1 MDKNN
6 LTLEEQFK
14 HGMIE
19 PGEAIKFNQT
29 IELQFQD
36 NQIADLQESY
46 QNISLTVTES
56 ASGKKTKP
64 YLIITVEGIHTGMTK
79 NLTFYP
85 GSTLEESVPTWTA
98 PHNKPVLK
106 NHDVSTEPLGRI
118 IGAEY
123 VESTLTD
130 KYTVRLKLRVTDQ
143 DAIEKLLDGRYLTLS
158 VGGSAKRV
166 NCSICG
172 KDLIQEGWCGHSR
185 GRTYEGKQAHWTIG
199 NYTGDE
205 ISFVNMP
212 ADVYSQVIAVEM
224 VTGEG
229 GKNMDGKNTEGTQTG
244 AEQTPENPTP
254 ASQTEGSIIDN
265 LLGDEGEGE
274 GVTTTEGDNPE
285 SGEAGTQV
293 QEGAG
298 ATDPEPEGG
307 QPEETLEEKVARL
320 EGELAEAQTQVTAI
334 TTERDNALAENA
346 TLVAQLDEKDQH
358 IKSAEEERDTF
369 KEQAKTLARY
379 SRKQV
384 AERVVDLR
392 INQGKDNAES
402 REELV
407 AEWSKS
413 STKVLES
420 QITDLL
426 AAPRKIATVTN
437 PGTVITDKNSITVD
451 ENGNEIH
458 TQESSN
464 SSKPKIKTLGD
475 LTEGMTNYMARN
487 F

>member
-1 MDKNN
+1 MDKTK

-19 PGEAIKFNQT
+19 PGDAVKFNQN

-36 NQIADLQESY
+36 NQIADLKESY

-56 ASGKKTKP
+56 ATGKKEKP
-64 YLIITVEGIHTGMTK
+64 YLVITVEGIHTGMTK
-79 NLTFYP
+79 NMTFYP

-166 NCSICG
+166 NCSVCG
-172 KDLIQEGWCGHSR
+172 KDLIQEGWCGHAR

-229 GKNMDGKNTEGTQTG
+229 GKNMDGKAKEGTEAG
-244 AEQTPENPTP
+244 AEQTPETTP
-254 ASQTEGSIIDN
+254 AASTTEGSIIDN
-265 LLGDEGEGE
+265 LLGDEGE

-285 SGEAGTQV
+285 SGEGGTQV

-320 EGELAEAQTQVTAI
+320 EGELTTANEQVTAI

-346 TLVAQLDEKDQH
+346 TLVAQLAEKDEH
-358 IKSAEEERDTF
+358 ITSAEEERDTF

-392 INQGKDNAES
+392 INQGKDKAEN
-402 REELV
+402 RKELV

-413 STKVLES
+413 STKVLET

-426 AAPRKIATVTN
+426 AAPRTIPKVTN
-437 PGTVITDKNSITVD
+437 PGTVTTDEHTIPVD

-458 TQESSN
+458 TQESSKAD
-464 SSKPKIKTLGD
+464 KPKIKTLGD
-475 LTEGMTNYMARN
+475 LSEGMTNYLARN

>member
-19 PGEAIKFNQT
+19 PGQAIKFNQT

-36 NQIADLQESY
+36 GQIADLKESY
-46 QNISLTVTES
+46 QQINLTES
-56 ASGKKTKP
+56 STGKKNEKKH
-64 YLIITVEGIHTGMTK
+64 LIVTVEGIHTGMTK
-79 NLTFYP
+79 NMTFYP
-85 GSTLEESVPTWTA
+85 GSALEESVPTWTA
-98 PHNKPVLK
+98 PHYKPVLK
-106 NHDVSTEPLGRI
+106 NHNVSTEPLGRI

-130 KYTVRLKLRVTDQ
+130 KYTVRLKLRVTDP
-143 DAIEKLLDGRYLTLS
+143 DAIEKLMDGRYLTLS

-172 KDLIQEGWCGHSR
+172 KDLIQEGWCGHAR

-229 GKNMDGKNTEGTQTG
+229 GKNMDGKNTEGTQEG

-254 ASQTEGSIIDN
+254 ASQTEGNIIDN
-265 LLGDEGEGE
+265 LLGGEGE
-274 GVTTTEGDNPE
+274 GATQTQEGDNPE

-298 ATDPEPEGG
+298 ATDPEPEAGG
-307 QPEETLEEKVARL
+307 QAEETLEEKVARL
-320 EGELAEAQTQVTAI
+320 EGELAEANKQVTAI
-334 TTERDNALAENA
+334 TKERDNALAENA
-346 TLVAQLDEKDQH
+346 TLTATVTEKDAH
-358 IKSAEEERDTF
+358 IKSAESERDSF
-369 KEQAKTLARY
+369 KEQAITLAKY
-379 SRKQV
+379 SRKHL
-384 AERVVDLR
+384 AERVADLR
-392 INQGKDNAES
+392 IFKGKEQAEN
-402 REELV
+402 REKLV
-407 AEWSKS
+407 AEWSTS
-413 STKVLES
+413 STSVLES

-426 AAPRKIATVTN
+426 AAPRQVATITN
-437 PGTVITDKNSITVD
+437 PGLAVQDNNSILVD
-451 ENGNEIH
+451 DNGNEVH
-458 TQESSN
+458 TQESTPADN
-464 SSKPKIKTLGD
+464 KPKIKTLGD
-475 LTEGMTNYMARN
+475 LSEGMTRFMTRKI
-487 F
+487 

>member
-36 NQIADLQESY
+36 GQIADLKESY
-46 QNISLTVTES
+46 QQINLTES
-56 ASGKKTKP
+56 STGKNEKKHA
-64 YLIITVEGIHTGMTK
+64 IITVEGIHTGMTK

-85 GSTLEESVPTWTA
+85 GSALEESVPTWTA
-98 PHNKPVLK
+98 PHFKPVLK
-106 NHDVSTEPLGRI
+106 NHNVSTEPLGRI

-130 KYTVRLKLRVTDQ
+130 KYTVRLKLKITDQ
-143 DAIEKLLDGRYLTLS
+143 DAIEKLMDGRYLTLS

-212 ADVYSQVIAVEM
+212 ADVYSQVIAVEL

-229 GKNMDGKNTEGTQTG
+229 GKNMDGKTKGGTQEG
-244 AEQTPENPTP
+244 AEQTPENQTP

-285 SGEAGTQV
+285 SGEAGTKV
-293 QEGAG
+293 NEGAG

-307 QPEETLEEKVARL
+307 AGEETLEEKVARL
-320 EGELAEAQTQVTAI
+320 EGELTEAQGQVTAI

-346 TLVAQLDEKDQH
+346 TLIAQLAEKDEH
-358 IKSAEEERDTF
+358 IASAEEERDTF

-392 INQGKDNAES
+392 INQGKDKAED
-402 REELV
+402 RKELV

-413 STKVLES
+413 STKVLET

-426 AAPRKIATVTN
+426 AAPRTIPKVTN
-437 PGTVITDKNSITVD
+437 PGTVTTDEHTIPVD

-464 SSKPKIKTLGD
+464 SNKPKIKTFAD
-475 LTEGMTNYMARN
+475 LKEGMTNYMARN